1 LGGSVTPLLV
11 IVNGGCTQGKTK
23 TWMEDG
29 WATDVG
35 LLVYIWRRGGAVGDM
50 SHDAHLGRSTQEKI
64 ASKKAQKVI
73 F

>member
-1 LGGSVTPLLV
+1 LCNVELV
-11 IVNGGCTQGKTK
+11 L
-23 TWMEDG
+23 WSRLR
-29 WATDVG
+29 VG
-35 LLVYIWRRGGAVGDM
+35 FAHISNPVVSDLPGYIWRRGGAVGDM

>member
-1 LGGSVTPLLV
+1 
-11 IVNGGCTQGKTK
+11 
-23 TWMEDG
+23 MEDG